1 MDKEF
6 RTKEFIRE
14 TDLMVERLKGY
25 KKSDKKTVENVR
37 YEWFFL
43 TRLIKRAKG
52 KCDKGII
59 HEQGEKLI
67 REFKKFGDLI
77 PVFKE
82 HMPDVPPEGKDEER

>member
-25 KKSDKKTVENVR
+25 KKSDKKTLENVR
-37 YEWFFL
+37 YEWFIL
-43 TRLIKRAKG
+43 TRLINRVKG
-52 KCDKGII
+52 KCDKEIM

-67 REFKKFGDLI
+67 REFKKFGDLM

-82 HMPDVPPEGKDEER
+82 HMPDVPPEGKDEGR